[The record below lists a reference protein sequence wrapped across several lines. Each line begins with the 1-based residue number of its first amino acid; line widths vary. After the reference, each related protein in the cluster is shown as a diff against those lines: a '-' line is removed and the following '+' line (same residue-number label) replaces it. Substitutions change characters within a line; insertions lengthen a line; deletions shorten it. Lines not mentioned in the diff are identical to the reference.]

1 MEFRTY
7 LLVLIALI
15 GAALPQWYTNDG
27 TDFGFKYD
35 FASIMHYLPR

>member
-1 MEFRTY
+1 MEYRTY

-15 GAALPQWYTNDG
+15 GAALPQWYTNDDTNV

-35 FASIMHYLPR
+35 FALL